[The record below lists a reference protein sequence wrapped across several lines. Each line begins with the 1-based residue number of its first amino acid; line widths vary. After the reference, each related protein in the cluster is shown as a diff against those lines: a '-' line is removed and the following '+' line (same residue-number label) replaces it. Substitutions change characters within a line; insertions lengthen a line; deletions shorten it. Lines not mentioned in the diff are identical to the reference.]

1 MDIKKRIVKSPKIYI
16 RDSGLLHAL
25 LDIKTQ
31 NDLLA
36 HPIYGASWEGFVVE
50 NLIAQMPDWSPSFYR
65 TASGV
70 ELDLILTKGNRV
82 IAVECKAS
90 LSPKPTKG
98 FWTALKDLNIDEAYI
113 ISPISDYYPI
123 EKGVIIAGIEEFLAA
138 VL

>member
-98 FWTALKDLNIDEAYI
+98 FWTALKDLSIDEAYI

-123 EKGVIIAGIEEFLAA
+123 EKGVIVAGIEEFLAA